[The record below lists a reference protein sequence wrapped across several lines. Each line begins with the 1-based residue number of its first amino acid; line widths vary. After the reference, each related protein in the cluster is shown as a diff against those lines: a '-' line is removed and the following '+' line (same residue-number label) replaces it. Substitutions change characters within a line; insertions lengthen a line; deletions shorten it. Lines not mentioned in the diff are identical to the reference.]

1 MTKEILFKAVENL
14 IAAHPG
20 DTIIKRLGANFKVDM
35 LFAGKTKEAVI
46 ERIKP
51 FEKIV
56 GLSTEETATVKE
68 LLLLEHFS
76 QTEARTKGKTLVT
89 VTKVDNKKVYFGEML
104 QGKDAKHVARMR
116 EEARDNMGTVVIIP
130 RVQIAQESM
139 TYNNGHNAVA
149 GKTYLVDTIET
160 ASRGIQ
166 FDPNAG
172 NKMHEIA
179 GAEPELSLVEK
190 IQSGLSIARVVSG
203 DLAATVKNVIE
214 PFKDIF
220 GKAAEDVKEKS
231 KKRAKHGAGD
241 AESLDF

>member
-20 DTIIKRLGANFKVDM
+20 DTVIKRLGANFKVEM
-35 LFAGKTKEAVI
+35 LFAGKTKEAVL

-51 FEKIV
+51 LEKI
-56 GLSTEETATVKE
+56 GNLSPEELATIAALK
-68 LLLLEHFS
+68 LLKHFS

-89 VTKVDNKKVYFGEML
+89 VTKVDGKKVYFGEML

-116 EEARDNMGTVVIIP
+116 EEARDNMGTAVIVP
-130 RVQIAQESM
+130 RVQVAQESM

-160 ASRGIQ
+160 VSRGIQ

-172 NKMHEIA
+172 NKMHEIT
-179 GAEPELSLVEK
+179 GAEPELSLIEK
-190 IQSGLSIARVVSG
+190 IQSGLSIAKVVSG

-214 PFKDIF
+214 PFRDVF
-220 GKAAEDVKEKS
+220 GKAAEEVKEKS
-231 KKRAKHGAGD
+231 KKRAKQGAGE